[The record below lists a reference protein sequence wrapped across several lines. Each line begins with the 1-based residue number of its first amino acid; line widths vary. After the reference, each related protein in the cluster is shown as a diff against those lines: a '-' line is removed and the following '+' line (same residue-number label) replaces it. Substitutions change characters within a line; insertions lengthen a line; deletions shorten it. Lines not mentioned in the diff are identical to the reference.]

1 MTTSENEVTVAS
13 LRTGDTFITPD
24 DEVARV
30 SSPLGHGDGELAR
43 LSIVAPSN
51 PFVQY
56 VDWSTD
62 TRVQVLTRAEQP
74 NPPDIEALR
83 G

>member
-1 MTTSENEVTVAS
+1 MTTSENEVSVAS

-30 SSPLGHGDGELAR
+30 SSPHGHGDGELAR
-43 LSIVAPSN
+43 LSIVTASS

-56 VDWSTD
+56 VDWPAD
-62 TRVQVLTRAEQP
+62 TLIQVLTRAEQP
-74 NPPDIEALR
+74 NPPDIEALH